1 MIQPI
6 EAVVR
11 IGGRGIVGNLDDEAG
26 CEQKRK
32 RIEYTVKKG
41 PLVGA
46 MEVVETCFGASQGPL
61 PRAGM

>member
-1 MIQPI
+1 M

-11 IGGRGIVGNLDDEAG
+11 IGGRGRIGSLDNEAG

-32 RIEYTVKKG
+32 RIGYTVKKG
-41 PLVGA
+41 PLLGA
-46 MEVVETCFGASQGPL
+46 MDVVETCFGASQGPL